1 MAAHS
6 TSGQHASQQGAPQH
20 GAPEQ
25 ASLEQS
31 SKTLRDRIMSLV
43 NVLYDNLGVIIV
55 ALLLLLFVALLQN
68 VLSGD
73 ILRLDAAAYQ
83 LFVVTLRNDWM
94 TYIMEGFSN
103 LASPVVLV
111 VMLLVVAAFAPG
123 KAPGFCATANL
134 GSAIVIDL
142 VLKEI
147 IQRPRPDGFRL
158 ISETGYS
165 FPSGHSMVA
174 MAFYGLLIYM
184 IWHYEKNN
192 GLKWLFCVSFS
203 LVVILIGVSRI
214 YLGVHYASDVLAGFA
229 VALAWILVYTRIF
242 VPMFMDDVPEWE

>member
-1 MAAHS
+1 M
-6 TSGQHASQQGAPQH
+6 GQHSQKQQGGKLA
-20 GAPEQ
+20 AI
-25 ASLEQS
+25 A
-31 SKTLRDRIMSLV
+31 K
-43 NVLYDNLGVIIV
+43 VLYGNLGILVV

-83 LFVVTLRNDWM
+83 LFVVTLRNDWL

-103 LASPVVLV
+103 LATPVVLV

-123 KAPGFCATANL
+123 KAPGICATVNL
-134 GSAIVIDL
+134 FAAIVIDL

-158 ISETGYS
+158 IAETGYS

-184 IWHYEKNN
+184 IWRYETNR
-192 GLKWLFCVSFS
+192 GLKWLFCLSFS
-203 LVVILIGVSRI
+203 LVVILIGASRI

-229 VALAWILVYTRIF
+229 VALAWLLVYARIF

>member
-1 MAAHS
+1 MGKHSAIPTNKFAAI
-6 TSGQHASQQGAPQH
+6 GN
-20 GAPEQ
+20 
-25 ASLEQS
+25 
-31 SKTLRDRIMSLV
+31 TLRA
-43 NVLYDNLGVIIV
+43 NLGVVVV
-55 ALLLLLFVALLQN
+55 ALSLLAFITLLQN

-73 ILRLDAAAYQ
+73 ILRLDAMAYQ
-83 LFVVTLRNDWM
+83 LFVVTLRNDYL

-123 KAPGFCATANL
+123 KAPGMCAFFNL
-134 GSAIVIDL
+134 CGAVFIDL

-158 ISETGYS
+158 INEAGYS

-184 IWHYEKNN
+184 VWRYETSR
-192 GLKWLFCVSFS
+192 GLKWLFCISFT
-203 LVVILIGVSRI
+203 VILALIGISRI

-229 VALAWILVYTRIF
+229 VALAWVLVYARIF
-242 VPMFMDDVPEWE
+242 VPMFMDDEPEWE

>member
-1 MAAHS
+1 MGKHS
-6 TSGQHASQQGAPQH
+6 KQTAEKPLATIG
-20 GAPEQ
+20 
-25 ASLEQS
+25 
-31 SKTLRDRIMSLV
+31 R
-43 NVLYDNLGVIIV
+43 VLYENLGVIV
-55 ALLLLLFVALLQN
+55 AALSLLAFITLLQN

-73 ILRLDAAAYQ
+73 ILRLDATAYQ
-83 LFVVTLRNDWM
+83 LFVVTLRRSWL

-123 KAPGFCATANL
+123 KAPGKCAFFNL
-134 GSAIVIDL
+134 CGAVAIDL
-142 VLKEI
+142 ILKEV

-158 ISETGYS
+158 INEAGYS

-184 IWHYEKNN
+184 VWRYETSL
-192 GLKWLFCVSFS
+192 GLKWLFCISFTAI
-203 LVVILIGVSRI
+203 LILIGISRI

-229 VALAWILVYTRIF
+229 VALAWVLVYARIF
-242 VPMFMDDVPEWE
+242 VPMFMDDEPEWA

>member
-1 MAAHS
+1 MAQHS
-6 TSGQHASQQGAPQH
+6 QKPEGGKLASVA
-20 GAPEQ
+20 
-25 ASLEQS
+25 
-31 SKTLRDRIMSLV
+31 K
-43 NVLYDNLGVIIV
+43 VLYQNLGILIV
-55 ALLLLLFVALLQN
+55 ALLLLVFVALLQN

-123 KAPGFCATANL
+123 KAPGKCATFNL
-134 GSAIVIDL
+134 AGAIVIDL

-158 ISETGYS
+158 IAETGYS

-174 MAFYGLLIYM
+174 MVFYGLLIYM
-184 IWHYEKNN
+184 IWRYEENR
-192 GLKWLFCVSFS
+192 GLKWLFCISFS
-203 LVVILIGVSRI
+203 LIVILIGVSRI

-229 VALAWILVYTRIF
+229 VALAWLLVYARIF
-242 VPMFMDDVPEWE
+242 VPMFMDDTPKWE

>member
-1 MAAHS
+1 M
-6 TSGQHASQQGAPQH
+6 GQHSRKERSFNPM
-20 GAPEQ
+20 
-25 ASLEQS
+25 
-31 SKTLRDRIMSLV
+31 KVVDII
-43 NVLYDNLGVIIV
+43 YDNLGILLV
-55 ALLLLLFVALLQN
+55 ALLVLLFVALLQN
-68 VLSGD
+68 VMSGD

-83 LFVVTLRNDWM
+83 LFVVTLRNDWL

-103 LASPVVLV
+103 LATPVVLV

-123 KAPGFCATANL
+123 KAPGRCATVNL
-134 GSAIVIDL
+134 ACAIVIDL

-158 ISETGYS
+158 VNEMGYS

-184 IWHYEKNN
+184 IWRYEKNN
-192 GLKWLFCVSFS
+192 ALKWGFCISFS

-229 VALAWILVYTRIF
+229 VALAWLMVYTRIF
-242 VPMFMDDVPEWE
+242 VPMFMDDTPKWE